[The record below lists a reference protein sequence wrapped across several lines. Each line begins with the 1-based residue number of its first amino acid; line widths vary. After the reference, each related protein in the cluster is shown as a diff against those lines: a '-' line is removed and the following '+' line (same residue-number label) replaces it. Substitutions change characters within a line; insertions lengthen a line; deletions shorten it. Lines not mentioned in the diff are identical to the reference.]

1 MKKKIFWLGVLAIAL
16 VLGMTAVSCSDSGG
30 GSPLEG
36 RWYASE
42 TYKSLGKDYYS
53 LLFNSD
59 GTCKIGL
66 MGMMSCT
73 WTSTANTVTIKYS
86 YMEKTYNYTISGKKL
101 TLTMQSEGY
110 DSFSVEGT
118 YIR

>member
-1 MKKKIFWLGVLAIAL
+1 MKKNLWLGVLAIAL

-59 GTCKIGL
+59 GTCKFGPT
-66 MGMMSCT
+66 GMNSGT
-73 WTSTANTVTIKYS
+73 WTSTADTVTIKMGYI
-86 YMEKTYNYTISGKKL
+86 ERTYNYNISGKKL
-101 TLTMQSEGY
+101 TLTLESVGSDY
-110 DSFSVEGT
+110 FNVEGT